1 MTDMALAVARL
12 TAVSRLG
19 AQGEIRRGSIRRIV
33 RHVASFLA
41 SCIQG
46 MAPDE
51 CRSSTPQ
58 VDWSFPM
65 SFLRNNDVKKHL
77 ARAVPR
83 SVAVATADPVA
94 DPDVETTFQPED
106 EVFTGPVTIEVP
118 EKIRP
123 M

>member
-19 AQGEIRRGSIRRIV
+19 TQGRNTAASDSAYSQTCSILSRLLHSRHGSRRV
-33 RHVASFLA
+33 SFKYA
-41 SCIQG
+41 
-46 MAPDE
+46 
-51 CRSSTPQ
+51 T
-58 VDWSFPM
+58 VDWSLPM

-94 DPDVETTFQPED
+94 DPEIATTFQPED
-106 EVFTGPVTIEVP
+106 EVFAGPITIEVP

>member
-1 MTDMALAVARL
+1 
-12 TAVSRLG
+12 
-19 AQGEIRRGSIRRIV
+19 
-33 RHVASFLA
+33 
-41 SCIQG
+41 
-46 MAPDE
+46 
-51 CRSSTPQ
+51 
-58 VDWSFPM
+58 M

-94 DPDVETTFQPED
+94 DPEVATTFQPED
-106 EVFTGPVTIEVP
+106 EVFTGPITIEVP